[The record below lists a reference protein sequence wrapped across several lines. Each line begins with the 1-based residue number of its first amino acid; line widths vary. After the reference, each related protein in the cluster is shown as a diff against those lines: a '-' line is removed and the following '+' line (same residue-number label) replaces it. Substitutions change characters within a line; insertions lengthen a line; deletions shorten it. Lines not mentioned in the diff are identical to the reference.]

1 MTLREKLIVLRDKV
15 GISQMTLAHQL
26 GVSRQAVSRWER
38 GDATPSMDKLKA
50 LAKIYGVSLDWLCSD
65 ASDAGALVQEK
76 NLDERDPVCNSELP
90 TEDKPKKRKKWAIIY
105 MKRKVIFT
113 CTLCFLLCVCG
124 CTPRTAGEIRRTD
137 EESQADANA
146 AGVVQGDSLKTP
158 VENEATE
165 WPTAEEIRTTIAAE
179 QTEVYWLANA
189 IQIPEQMNCY
199 TVDALDMEMFW
210 DTLKEKLQNGKGAI
224 ESGTLSIF
232 NGAEQIQPVL
242 EELSRVT
249 GTAFVEVS
257 VAEEDTT
264 IQCSYAQA
272 VDGIVLDTEGYTPG
286 GGSEVI
292 PGTRVDVYQDG
303 RVSIQN
309 PLRVG
314 QKTRTL
320 SKADL
325 MDIEEVQDLCRI
337 YYENCGLPCVT
348 VVTGGGLVYYS
359 SDGELRPAWSLE
371 ETWYPSENGHIT
383 SQMLDGQTGEYLRQ

>member
-1 MTLREKLIVLRDKV
+1 
-15 GISQMTLAHQL
+15 
-26 GVSRQAVSRWER
+26 
-38 GDATPSMDKLKA
+38 
-50 LAKIYGVSLDWLCSD
+50 
-65 ASDAGALVQEK
+65 
-76 NLDERDPVCNSELP
+76 
-90 TEDKPKKRKKWAIIY
+90 

-242 EELSRVT
+242 EELRRYNN
-249 GTAFVEVS
+249 S
-257 VAEEDTT
+257 VQLCASCRWHCFGYRG
-264 IQCSYAQA
+264 IYAGWRLRG
-272 VDGIVLDTEGYTPG
+272 DSWYT
-286 GGSEVI
+286 S
-292 PGTRVDVYQDG
+292 
-303 RVSIQN
+303 
-309 PLRVG
+309 
-314 QKTRTL
+314 
-320 SKADL
+320 
-325 MDIEEVQDLCRI
+325 
-337 YYENCGLPCVT
+337 
-348 VVTGGGLVYYS
+348 
-359 SDGELRPAWSLE
+359 
-371 ETWYPSENGHIT
+371 
-383 SQMLDGQTGEYLRQ
+383 

>member
-1 MTLREKLIVLRDKV
+1 MKLKSFLCFI
-15 GISQMTLAHQL
+15 I
-26 GVSRQAVSRWER
+26 AVSV
-38 GDATPSMDKLKA
+38 M
-50 LAKIYGVSLDWLCSD
+50 LC
-65 ASDAGALVQEK
+65 
-76 NLDERDPVCNSELP
+76 
-90 TEDKPKKRKKWAIIY
+90 I
-105 MKRKVIFT
+105 
-113 CTLCFLLCVCG
+113 LLCLCG
-124 CTPRTAGEIRRTD
+124 CTGRSANELRHTD
-137 EESQADANA
+137 EDIRPYTGTTET
-146 AGVVQGDSLKTP
+146 VQEDSLKIP
-158 VENEATE
+158 VENEAIE

-179 QTEVYWLANA
+179 QAEVYWLADA
-189 IQIPEQMNCY
+189 IQVPEQMNCY
-199 TVDALDMEMFW
+199 TVDALDMELFW
-210 DTLKEKLQNGKGAI
+210 DTLKEKLQNEEGTI
-224 ESGTLSIF
+224 ESGTLEIF
-232 NGAEQIQPVL
+232 NGAEQIQTIL
-242 EELSRVT
+242 EELSNAT
-249 GTAFVEVS
+249 GAAFVETS
-257 VAEEDTT
+257 VTEENTT
-264 IQCSYAQA
+264 IQCRYAQA
-272 VDGIVLDTEGYTPG
+272 VDGVVLDTEGYMPG
-286 GGSEVI
+286 GAEVI

>member
-1 MTLREKLIVLRDKV
+1 
-15 GISQMTLAHQL
+15 
-26 GVSRQAVSRWER
+26 
-38 GDATPSMDKLKA
+38 
-50 LAKIYGVSLDWLCSD
+50 
-65 ASDAGALVQEK
+65 
-76 NLDERDPVCNSELP
+76 
-90 TEDKPKKRKKWAIIY
+90 

-165 WPTAEEIRTTIAAE
+165 WPTAEEIRTTIAVE

-257 VAEEDTT
+257 VWM
-264 IQCSYAQA
+264 A
-272 VDGIVLDTEGYTPG
+272 VYLSHISCAALLFPSLRWQTAGDLYGCFPQHLPYLCKSICTERGSFWY
-286 GGSEVI
+286 GGSRWRL
-292 PGTRVDVYQDG
+292 PAFY
-303 RVSIQN
+303 N
-309 PLRVG
+309 HLRY
-314 QKTRTL
+314 
-320 SKADL
+320 
-325 MDIEEVQDLCRI
+325 ME
-337 YYENCGLPCVT
+337 
-348 VVTGGGLVYYS
+348 
-359 SDGELRPAWSLE
+359 
-371 ETWYPSENGHIT
+371 
-383 SQMLDGQTGEYLRQ
+383 